1 MPPSRCCRVWVIGSL
16 LVGEA
21 ASAAVEAR
29 IRRLVRED
37 DDVLDVIDLRTM
49 HMGPREILVALGVH
63 FRPHLTTSQIEVA
76 VARLQ
81 ATIRKALG
89 GATNA
94 DLILIEPT
102 RPGIAGRDQAA

>member
-1 MPPSRCCRVWVIGSL
+1 MR
-16 LVGEA
+16 
-21 ASAAVEAR
+21 
-29 IRRLVRED
+29 
-37 DDVLDVIDLRTM
+37 
-49 HMGPREILVALGVH
+49 MGPRETLVALGVH

-102 RPGIAGRDQAA
+102 RPRIAGRDQAA